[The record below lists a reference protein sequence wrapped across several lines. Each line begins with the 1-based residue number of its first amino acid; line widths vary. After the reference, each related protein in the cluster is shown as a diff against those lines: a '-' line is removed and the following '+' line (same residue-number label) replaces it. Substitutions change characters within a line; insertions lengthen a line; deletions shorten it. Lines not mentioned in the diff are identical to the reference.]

1 MDSVQD
7 FFTLEWQPHQPNH
20 RGVFLKYLLVVTIIC
35 LVATHWLLY
44 RITDS
49 TIPPQRQQLAHACEY
64 FGLKN
69 EQNVQEEYKMKS
81 QELTIKFTINLHLAY
96 HNKSI
101 YLSHGL

>member
-1 MDSVQD
+1 M
-7 FFTLEWQPHQPNH
+7 HQPND
-20 RGVFLKYLLVVTIIC
+20 FLKYLLVVTIIC
-35 LVATHWLLY
+35 LVATQWLLY
-44 RITDS
+44 RILTALLNS

-81 QELTIKFTINLHLAY
+81 RELTIKFTINLHLAY